1 MSTPTRFVHDLI
13 GQPPVTGATAA
24 KLKDV
29 EAVCCVCGQTE
40 SRTAPADRALGANFT
55 DRSMFHAP
63 QADRVCWA
71 CAAVCSG
78 KPPATLRMWTVVAAP
93 DRALPPSAEKA
104 AAWIGQH
111 DGVCLTSKADT
122 TPLIDVLLD
131 PPSGEWLVSVA
142 ESGQKHVVPYATV
155 NVGSSGTIRMETLDI
170 PYTRED
176 WQHVFMHA
184 LVLRRLGI
192 PAADVLAGTPRY
204 LKTRTDLEVWLQHS
218 DRLAV
223 WVNSGLLRLA
233 LWAITK
239 KVIENDNYPNA

>member
-1 MSTPTRFVHDLI
+1 M
-13 GQPPVTGATAA
+13 
-24 KLKDV
+24 
-29 EAVCCVCGQTE
+29 
-40 SRTAPADRALGANFT
+40 
-55 DRSMFHAP
+55 
-63 QADRVCWA
+63 
-71 CAAVCSG
+71 
-78 KPPATLRMWTVVAAP
+78 
-93 DRALPPSAEKA
+93 
-104 AAWIGQH
+104 
-111 DGVCLTSKADT
+111 
-122 TPLIDVLLD
+122 
-131 PPSGEWLVSVA
+131 VSVA

-184 LVLRRLGI
+184 LVLRRLGV
-192 PAADVLAGTPRY
+192 PAVDVLAGTPRY
-204 LKTRTDLEVWLQHS
+204 LKTRADLEVWLQHS